1 MTKKKSLSF
10 IAYEVLIPV
19 KNDKTA
25 VSFGVGETVTV
36 KDFSAK
42 VIKNWLDITP
52 PVLRIKK

>member
-1 MTKKKSLSF
+1 MAKKKSLSF
-10 IAYEVLIPV
+10 ITYEVLIPI

-25 VSFGVGETVTV
+25 VSFDVGETVTV